1 MAHCQVVRRNG
12 NIPFL
17 TLFIRFTLSTSFS
30 IKLVDHTASSRGE
43 PSSDLFFVSWSTVI
57 VSTSGIDLS
66 KRGGAVNSK
75 QITSSLSQQLQQQHQ
90 PNDNNSRS
98 ISAELYAN
106 LLMQLRRASDVASSA
121 NDASPAFKLT
131 AAARKERL
139 KYQPCF
145 QCPVCKKR

>member
-1 MAHCQVVRRNG
+1 
-12 NIPFL
+12 
-17 TLFIRFTLSTSFS
+17 
-30 IKLVDHTASSRGE
+30 
-43 PSSDLFFVSWSTVI
+43 VI
-57 VSTSGIDLS
+57 VTTSGIDLS
-66 KRGGAVNSK
+66 KRGVINSK
-75 QITSSLSQQLQQQHQ
+75 QITSSLSQQLQQQQQ
-90 PNDNNSRS
+90 PNDNNRS

-106 LLMQLRRASDVASSA
+106 LLMQLRRASDVATAA